1 MIDIIFNYDCSQQ
14 KAGREFDKSSIY
26 ICNILKLYRGMDSTN
41 IDTII
46 FDLGGVLID
55 WNPRYMYNNVFQ
67 TEEEVEWF
75 LENICTPDWNEN
87 QDAGY
92 PLQKATDELVAKH
105 PEWEEEIRA
114 YYGRWTEMLGEPI
127 ADTVKILQQL
137 KEKDHLKVYAL
148 TNWSH
153 ETFPIA
159 LKRFDFLHWFDG
171 VVVSGEEKTRKPFPD
186 IYQTILQ
193 RFNINASTAI
203 FIDDNLRNI
212 KGAEAL
218 GINGIHFLDPLQLKK
233 ELQNFDI
240 VIA

>member
-1 MIDIIFNYDCSQQ
+1 MATKIN
-14 KAGREFDKSSIY
+14 
-26 ICNILKLYRGMDSTN
+26 
-41 IDTII
+41 TII
-46 FDLGGVLID
+46 FDLGAVLID

-92 PLQKATDELVAKH
+92 SLQKATDELVAKH

-127 ADTVKILQQL
+127 KETVELFARL
-137 KEKDHLKVYAL
+137 KEKNDLKFYAL

-159 LKRFDFLHWFDG
+159 LKRFDFLQWFDG
-171 VVVSGEEKTRKPFPD
+171 IVVSGEEKTRKPFAD
-186 IYQTILQ
+186 FYQILLK
-193 RFNINASTAI
+193 RYNIDPSSSI
-203 FIDDNLRNI
+203 LIDDNQRNI
-212 KGAEAL
+212 KGAEAV
-218 GINGIHFLDPLQLKK
+218 GINGIHFINAVQLKNDLAK
-233 ELQNFDI
+233 WNVHF
-240 VIA
+240 